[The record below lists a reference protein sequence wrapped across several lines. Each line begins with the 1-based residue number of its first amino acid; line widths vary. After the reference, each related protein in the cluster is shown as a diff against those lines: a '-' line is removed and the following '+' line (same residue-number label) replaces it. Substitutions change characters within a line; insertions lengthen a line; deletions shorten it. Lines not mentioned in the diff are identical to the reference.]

1 MKIIND
7 TVLSY
12 ETIGAIID
20 YIMDENKGET
30 HYYGKT
36 EKTTM
41 DLLDREIRI
50 QIRYLKRYTEW
61 RFTEK

>member
-1 MKIIND
+1 MKIVND
-7 TVLSY
+7 TILSY

-20 YIMDENKGET
+20 YIMKENKGET
-30 HYYGKT
+30 HYYGKI
-36 EKTTM
+36 EKTSM
-41 DLLDREIRI
+41 NLLDREIKI

>member
-1 MKIIND
+1 MKIVNNTD
-7 TVLSY
+7 LSY
-12 ETIGAIID
+12 GTIGAIID

-41 DLLDREIRI
+41 NLLNRKIQI
-50 QIRYLKRYTEW
+50 QIRYLKRYTEL